1 MNVRATIEFDDLNST
16 IFSLERANGLLSVNI
31 STTATNGS
39 ADIFY
44 GLISN
49 YGSLEFIDSNFDFY
63 VFINRS
69 DFTSFTVKV
78 YNDNSVIGT
87 FYGSRDV
94 SYNIYTKTV
103 SINFKGVLEKMQDK
117 KINIKY
123 DSNITNGTAYTV
135 YEMLV
140 DKSVG
145 FEFVLDSETEEF
157 LKNISIEYI
166 YLVEDTLWNQWQKLC
181 QIAQLRIYMNTDGKV
196 VVKRYV

>member
-49 YGSLEFIDSNFDFY
+49 YGSIEFIDSNFDFY

-69 DFTSFTVKV
+69 DFTSFTVKI

-123 DSNITNGTAYTV
+123 DSNVTNGTAYTV

-140 DKSVG
+140 EKSVG

-157 LKNISIEYI
+157 LKSISIEYI
-166 YLVEDTLWNQWQKLC
+166 YLAEDTLWNQWQKLC